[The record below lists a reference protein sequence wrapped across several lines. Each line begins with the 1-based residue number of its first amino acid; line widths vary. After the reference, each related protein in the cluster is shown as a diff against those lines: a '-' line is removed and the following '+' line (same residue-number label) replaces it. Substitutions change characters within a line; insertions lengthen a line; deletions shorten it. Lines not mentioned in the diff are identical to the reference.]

1 MYCTAAKSFRLGF
14 AVALILTA
22 WGLAPMTFGQVTPDY
37 WLNPKGGSYADD
49 ANWSLG
55 APGAYPNFN
64 LGATNGYSVLLSSGE
79 FAINPVIETD
89 NPTFQLGG
97 GTFTAD
103 YLDVCDGAGTA
114 GSLTLDGPGKFY
126 QDIDPSYIN
135 VGNGSNAAQL
145 IVNQATVNQD
155 GLQSGLYV
163 APGSTLTVENGG
175 TVEQT
180 DLGGQAMNIANLVV
194 NSGTVTSQGNDI
206 YFGSATISNGSTVAA
221 SGSGGI
227 LNISGSVYLDG
238 SNLSA
243 TSAIV
248 FGSSASLTVTDGGY
262 LNAFPYLT
270 LPHMTDIASGLVQ
283 GGYVT
288 FGSSLTMQ
296 LNLGLVK
303 VFEGGNT
310 LSAYDELVTTAP
322 GEPSGTLNLDF
333 PTGFSPVI
341 GDVFNLF
348 YWGDGVDSAFSQVN
362 TPALPPGEYWDLSDL
377 YTTGTVSIVP
387 EPTSIALMLAAG
399 GLLLRRRAA
408 RTPQPFS
415 IRKIRRFV

>member
-37 WLNPKGGSYADD
+37 WLNPNGGSYADD

-194 NSGTVTSQGNDI
+194 NS
-206 YFGSATISNGSTVAA
+206 
-221 SGSGGI
+221 
-227 LNISGSVYLDG
+227 
-238 SNLSA
+238 
-243 TSAIV
+243 
-248 FGSSASLTVTDGGY
+248 
-262 LNAFPYLT
+262 
-270 LPHMTDIASGLVQ
+270 
-283 GGYVT
+283 
-288 FGSSLTMQ
+288 
-296 LNLGLVK
+296 
-303 VFEGGNT
+303 
-310 LSAYDELVTTAP
+310 
-322 GEPSGTLNLDF
+322 
-333 PTGFSPVI
+333 
-341 GDVFNLF
+341 
-348 YWGDGVDSAFSQVN
+348 
-362 TPALPPGEYWDLSDL
+362 
-377 YTTGTVSIVP
+377 
-387 EPTSIALMLAAG
+387 
-399 GLLLRRRAA
+399 
-408 RTPQPFS
+408 
-415 IRKIRRFV
+415 